1 MEAAWHWM
9 NGVGCKRNKKQAAK
23 YYRYYYPSMSEAHH
37 HSIGEKGGNKI
48 VGNSWIWK
56 DKYD

>member
-23 YYRYYYPSMSEAHH
+23 YYRYNHNLFQVAKSRL
-37 HSIGEKGGNKI
+37 GEKAGNKI

>member
-1 MEAAWHWM
+1 M